1 MKTGGITLRNRL
13 LALFLALLMILPVSS
28 LAGAQDFD
36 FRSAASLL
44 MDAGSGQV
52 LYESNAHE
60 RLYPASVTKI
70 MTMILAMEALESGK
84 VKLDDM
90 VQVSHRAASMGGS
103 QIFLSPGDAIT
114 FEEMMIGIG
123 VGSANDGAVALAE
136 HLAGSVEAFV
146 DMMNEKAAQLGMENT
161 HFANPHG
168 LHDENH
174 YTTAYDIALMS
185 RELLKHPK
193 IHDWLTI
200 WMDEEFLKGK
210 IKKSDGVFLSNSNNL
225 VRFYS
230 GCDGLKTGFTNEA
243 GNCVS
248 ATARRGDTRFIAVVM
263 KAPGR
268 PVLFEEAREL
278 LDWGFANF
286 TGVPVV
292 RKGEVLGR
300 ATVDKGLWETVDLV
314 AAEDLS
320 LLLKKGT
327 DQETRQVLNIPERLP
342 APLAAGQVAGT
353 LEVMSRDGEVLGRVD
368 LVAAEDVP
376 RANLL
381 TFFRRAVNF
390 WLCFGRQ

>member
-1 MKTGGITLRNRL
+1 M
-13 LALFLALLMILPVSS
+13 MLPVSS
-28 LAGAQDFD
+28 VAFAQDFD
-36 FRSAASLL
+36 FQSAAALL

-52 LYESNAHE
+52 LYEYNAHE

-185 RELLKHPK
+185 RELLRHPK

-210 IKKSDGVFLSNSNNL
+210 IRKSDGVYLSNSNSL
-225 VRFYS
+225 IRTYS
-230 GCDGLKTGFTNEA
+230 GCDGLKTGFTREA

-248 ATARRGDTRFIAVVM
+248 ATAKRGDTRLIAVIM

-268 PVLFEEAREL
+268 PVLFEEASKL

-292 RKGEVLGR
+292 KKGEVLGR
-300 ATVDKGLWETVDLV
+300 AKVEKGLLEAVDLV

-320 LLLKKGT
+320 LIVRKGA
-327 DQETRQVLNIPERLP
+327 DQETEQVLDIPGRLP
-342 APLAAGQVAGT
+342 APLSAGQAAGT
-353 LEVMSRDGEVLGRVD
+353 LKVLSKDGEVLGQ
-368 LVAAEDVP
+368 VAVVAVQDVP
-376 RANLL
+376 RAGFF
-381 TFFRRAVNF
+381 TFLRRIIHQWAR
-390 WLCFGRQ
+390 FGR